1 MHKDRNNKIALL
13 IFPQKTIFFMQHQVF
28 FLRRVTL
35 HTVKLRHRE
44 YTQRKQNRVVFTTDA
59 QLERETKQKKSQRKL
74 IYPPLR
80 PTNYRKNR
88 TFVFK

>member
-1 MHKDRNNKIALL
+1 MYKDRNNKIALL
-13 IFPQKTIFFMQHQVF
+13 IFSTENYLFHATSSF

-35 HTVKLRHRE
+35 HTVKLKHRE
-44 YTQRKQNRVVFTTDA
+44 YTQRKQNRVVFTTGA
-59 QLERETKQKKSQRKL
+59 RLERETKQKKSQRKL
-74 IYPPLR
+74 IYPPLH